1 MDNNLGD
8 LKNANFKVE
17 EYDWPGFLAHEHYVW
32 HSTRPRTK
40 QGTVELRAACQQPWS
55 EHMAATALQLGLVEA
70 MPEIQAS
77 LFKLDFIGSTSTI
90 RTNSVG
96 IQISVY
102 VCSGVKTRVHVLTW
116 NMELCVW

>member
-102 VCSGVKTRVHVLTW
+102 VFQR
-116 NMELCVW
+116 

>member
-77 LFKLDFIGSTSTI
+77 LFKLDFIGSTNTI

>member
-77 LFKLDFIGSTSTI
+77 LFF
-90 RTNSVG
+90 N
-96 IQISVY
+96 
-102 VCSGVKTRVHVLTW
+102 
-116 NMELCVW
+116 